1 MRSYQVTAFG
11 APLEERASETPEP
24 QGSEVLLKVSA
35 CGVCHSDVH
44 LWEGY
49 FDLGGGKKVDMARTM
64 TLPHTPGHEVAG
76 EVVALGPEAEG
87 VAVGARRVVFP
98 WIGCGA
104 CALCA
109 AGDEH
114 LCLKPRAIGIDV
126 AGGYA
131 DHLLVPHPRYL
142 LDAGPVA
149 EAGAC
154 TLACSGLTAFSALR
168 KVEGLAPSDP
178 LLIIGAGGVG
188 LAAVRLA
195 KRLLG
200 IAPIVADIDA
210 GRRQAAL
217 DAGAAEALD
226 PAEERAAR
234 NLAKATGGIAAALDF
249 VGAPSS
255 AQFGLDSLR
264 KGGRV
269 IVVGLMGGA
278 ITMAL
283 PLFPFRS
290 ISIGGSYVGSLAEM
304 SELVALA
311 AKGEAEPV
319 PVETRPLDRAQDSL
333 DDLVAGRVVGRVV
346 LTP

>member
-11 APLEERASETPEP
+11 APLEESLAETPEP
-24 QGSEVLLKVSA
+24 QGTEVLVKVSA

-64 TLPHTPGHEVAG
+64 TLPHTPGHEIAG
-76 EVVALGPEAEG
+76 EVAALGPEAEG
-87 VAVGARRVVFP
+87 PELGAHRVIFP

-104 CALCA
+104 CGFCA
-109 AGDEH
+109 GGDEH
-114 LCLKPRAIGIDV
+114 LCMRPRAIGIDV

-131 DHLLVPHPRYL
+131 DHVLVPHPRYL
-142 LDAGPVA
+142 LDAGAVPD
-149 EAGAC
+149 AGAC
-154 TLACSGLTAFSALR
+154 TLACSGLTAFSALK
-168 KVEGLAPSDP
+168 KVEGLGPSDP

-195 KRLLG
+195 KTVLG

-210 GRRQAAL
+210 ARRQAAL
-217 DAGAAEALD
+217 DAGAAQALD
-226 PAEERAAR
+226 PAQEGAAR
-234 NLAKATGGIAAALDF
+234 SLAKATGGVAAALDF
-249 VGAPSS
+249 VGAPPT
-255 AQFGLDSLR
+255 AQFGLDCLR

-269 IVVGLMGGA
+269 IVVGLFGGA
-278 ITMAL
+278 LTLAL
-283 PLFPFRS
+283 PLLPFRS
-290 ISIGGSYVGSLAEM
+290 ISIGGSYVGSLGEM
-304 SELVALA
+304 GELVALA
-311 AKGEAEPV
+311 AKGEARPV
-319 PVETRPLDRAQDSL
+319 PVETRPLERAQASL